1 MVKIISFITWI
12 VTREL
17 QNKTNI
23 NRIKEKY
30 VETVETRM
38 NSEMVVE
45 EQAERKLLRSNCE
58 VYNRIFCV
66 ICQEEE
72 EGKLCQVECKETG
85 KRMLEVAKM
94 LQDKSFL
101 LRLNS
106 IPNANDAV
114 ANEVRYHLPCWVKA
128 KREAARTDNT
138 QVDDAVNDDTSQV
151 LADIEIINGVDLHLK
166 TYPDDV
172 LDMSIVNEW
181 YNEFIGTE
189 CNNKRYL
196 KQLLTEN
203 VPDIHFIRPPA
214 RNMPE
219 RICSSF
225 SQSKAVESLRN
236 NRDNYT
242 FIFDAAKIIR
252 EDILKCE
259 EWQFDGLF
267 DGFHLP
273 LTLQSLLRWIIV
285 GPKDKFRSNDI
296 KEHAIDKSIQN
307 IGQILMSTTKT
318 KRQVQYASQ
327 KNSQRKFHN
336 SKEIPFTVG
345 LAIHIHKETRCKTL
359 INDLSDLNL
368 CISYEK
374 LMNIETDIA
383 TSVATEMKE
392 NGGIHIPSNIVKGRR
407 IHFAVDNTDFKND
420 TADGK
425 NEFHGTGMTVF
436 QTSIDD
442 CPTQRIKIKRS
453 QNATMKFKEVPFIQ
467 QKECF
472 KPNPPTESFPT
483 LEGIVSKDLLNLY
496 KEKDKE

>member
-214 RNMPE
+214 RNTPE

-259 EWQFDGLF
+259 EWQFDGSF

-273 LTLQSLLRWIIV
+273 LTLQSLLSC
-285 GPKDKFRSNDI
+285 FS
-296 KEHAIDKSIQN
+296 EE
-307 IGQILMSTTKT
+307 L
-318 KRQVQYASQ
+318 
-327 KNSQRKFHN
+327 
-336 SKEIPFTVG
+336 SKEI
-345 LAIHIHKETRCKTL
+345 
-359 INDLSDLNL
+359 S
-368 CISYEK
+368 
-374 LMNIETDIA
+374 
-383 TSVATEMKE
+383 
-392 NGGIHIPSNIVKGRR
+392 
-407 IHFAVDNTDFKND
+407 
-420 TADGK
+420 
-425 NEFHGTGMTVF
+425 
-436 QTSIDD
+436 
-442 CPTQRIKIKRS
+442 
-453 QNATMKFKEVPFIQ
+453 
-467 QKECF
+467 
-472 KPNPPTESFPT
+472 
-483 LEGIVSKDLLNLY
+483 
-496 KEKDKE
+496 